1 MTLLAQARV
10 DADADRL
17 DAAQRSLE
25 EAVDLSRR
33 GLARIELAYG
43 LLELASLQLRR
54 GNGQAAAAAAAEA
67 QDALAHCPDPGSV
80 VELATALLQ
89 RVGPPHPV
97 RRLPYGEQLSQRE
110 AAVLAL
116 LPTAL
121 SLRDIASS
129 LSVSNNTI
137 KTQTRSIY
145 RKLGVPNRGEAVAR
159 ARELGLA

>member
-1 MTLLAQARV
+1 
-10 DADADRL
+10 
-17 DAAQRSLE
+17 
-25 EAVDLSRR
+25 
-33 GLARIELAYG
+33 
-43 LLELASLQLRR
+43 
-54 GNGQAAAAAAAEA
+54 
-67 QDALAHCPDPGSV
+67 
-80 VELATALLQ
+80 
-89 RVGPPHPV
+89 VGPPRPV
-97 RRLPYGEQLSQRE
+97 PKLPYGEQLSQRE

-145 RKLGVPNRGEAVAR
+145 RKLGVPNRAEAVAR